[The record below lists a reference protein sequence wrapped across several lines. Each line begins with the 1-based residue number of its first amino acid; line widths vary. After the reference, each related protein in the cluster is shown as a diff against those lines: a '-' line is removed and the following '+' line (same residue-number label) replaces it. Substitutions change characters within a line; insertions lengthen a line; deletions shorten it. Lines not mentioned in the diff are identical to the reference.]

1 MKSIQKITMAGAAAS
16 LLLLAGCSG
25 ALGKLSALQEASG
38 AATQGGNAW
47 SKASTQGAE
56 SLKAKAELDTLLASQ
71 KQVVARIDAQKVRI
85 DSLQALV
92 TPPAVDAK
100 APAVPT
106 AEMQAKQAAAK
117 AQLDSAKAELAKDL
131 ETQVSLEARIQALK
145 DKVTG
150 DDMAGY
156 KYGPPGMKGKAT
168 SAAVTTYSPKTAS
181 EFELP
186 KGKYA
191 LVTFALNRQVLLNGP
206 EDAQTKLG
214 PGLLNRDT
222 VAYWAPYRPAVDSL
236 WSGFQ
241 AEMAKVFEGVE
252 LIDIAS
258 MQASS
263 VYKQNGVYVPT
274 KIFGISST
282 LEEYMAPGFGYYDI
296 SPAAKLQA
304 VATDLGADYLIE
316 FKYSGDYAIYDGQ
329 LDSAKAQLRLQ
340 LDVNILDKTGK
351 LVKTITL
358 DALSDNKGLLYDNEI
373 YPESILWLSYETQ
386 PKLLEKLRSL
396 RK

>member
-1 MKSIQKITMAGAAAS
+1 MKSIQKITLAGAAAS
-16 LLLLAGCSG
+16 VLLLAGCSG

-47 SKASTQGAE
+47 SQASAQGAE
-56 SLKAKAELDTLLASQ
+56 SLKAKAELDSLLASQ

-92 TPPAVDAK
+92 TSPAVDAK
-100 APAVPT
+100 APA
-106 AEMQAKQAAAK
+106 AQ

-131 ETQVSLEARIQALK
+131 ETQVSLETRIQALK

-168 SAAVTTYSPKTAS
+168 SAAVATYNPQTATAYQ
-181 EFELP
+181 LP

-191 LVTFALNRQVLLNGP
+191 LLTFSLNRQVLLNGP
-206 EDAQTKLG
+206 EDAKTKLG

-241 AEMAKVFEGVE
+241 AEMPKVFEGVE

-263 VYKQNGVYVPT
+263 VYKQNGDYVPT

-304 VATDLGADYLIE
+304 VAANLGADYLIE

-396 RK
+396 LK